1 MITEIHQTNI
11 CTKEPTQLTVLLIVN
26 SDKDSIQSARCFI
39 ANHFNDIEDVVIC
52 TCPVTALIKIENE
65 SLDVLLVD
73 NDFEHLNSSY
83 ILGYMKEER
92 QMYRDTLCLQL
103 DNGKAP
109 SSLKTTIT
117 LLSAHT
123 KVVPRLIKG
132 PKKNHLTLVK

>member
-109 SSLKTTIT
+109 SSLKTIIAPVST
-117 LLSAHT
+117 LSRMDPC
-123 KVVPRLIKG
+123 VVKSS
-132 PKKNHLTLVK
+132 KKAHLTLVK

>member
-1 MITEIHQTNI
+1 MITQIQQSGFGANKTS
-11 CTKEPTQLTVLLIVN
+11 PLTIMVIVN
-26 SDKDSIQSARCFI
+26 EDRRSIERARSFVAKSFI
-39 ANHFNDIEDVVIC
+39 NNESVDIC
-52 TCPVTALIKIENE
+52 TCPVTALIRIETE

-109 SSLKTTIT
+109 SSLKTIIAPVST
-117 LLSAHT
+117 LSRMDPC
-123 KVVPRLIKG
+123 VVKSS
-132 PKKNHLTLVK
+132 KKAHLTLVK